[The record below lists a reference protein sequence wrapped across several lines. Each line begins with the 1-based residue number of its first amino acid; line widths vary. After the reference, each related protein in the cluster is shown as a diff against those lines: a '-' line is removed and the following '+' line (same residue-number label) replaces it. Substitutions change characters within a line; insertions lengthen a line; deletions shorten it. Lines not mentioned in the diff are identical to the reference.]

1 MGLLLHIHPQTPDE
15 RQILKAVRILENN
28 GVAIYPTDSV
38 YGMGCS
44 IMSKEAMERIALLKG
59 IKPNE
64 AEFSL
69 LFGDIEQIVDYIKPL
84 TKDIFRILKRNLPG
98 PFTFILPASKRIP
111 KLLENK
117 RKTIGIRIPD
127 NNIVR
132 EIVRKMGYPLVN
144 TSVKAEDNV
153 QEYQTD
159 PSLIWERYKNIVDVV
174 IDGGMGN
181 LQPTTVVDLTGDE
194 PEIIRQ
200 GIGELIL

>member
-15 RQILKAVRILENN
+15 RKIIKAVKILEDD

-44 IMSKEAMERIALLKG
+44 IMSKSAMERIALYKG
-59 IKPNE
+59 VKTSE

-69 LFGDIEQIVDYIKPL
+69 LFGDIEQIVDYVKPI
-84 TKDIFRILKRNLPG
+84 TKDIFRLLKRNLPG
-98 PFTFILPASKRIP
+98 PFTFILPASKKIP

-132 EIVRKMGYPLVN
+132 EIVRKLGYPLVN
-144 TSVKAEDNV
+144 TSVKAQDNV
-153 QEYQTD
+153 LEYQTD
-159 PSLIWERYKNIVDVV
+159 PSLIWERYKDIVDVV
-174 IDGGMGN
+174 IDGGLGN
-181 LQPTTVVDLTGDE
+181 LEPTTVVDLTGEE
-194 PEIIRQ
+194 PEVIRQ
-200 GIGELIL
+200 GIGELKL

>member
-15 RQILKAVRILENN
+15 RQIRKAVNILENN

-44 IMSKEAMERIALLKG
+44 ILSKEGMERISLYKG
-59 IKPNE
+59 VKPNE

-69 LFGDIEQIVDYIKPL
+69 LFGDIEQIVDYVKPL

-132 EIVRKMGYPLVN
+132 EIVRKLGYPLVN
-144 TSVKAEDNV
+144 ASVKADDNV
-153 QEYQTD
+153 EEYQTD
-159 PSLIWERYKNIVDVV
+159 PSLIWEKYKDIVDVV

-181 LQPTTVVDLTGDE
+181 LEPTTVVDLTGDE
-194 PEIIRQ
+194 PEILRQ

>member
-15 RQILKAVRILENN
+15 RQILKAVRILEDG

-44 IMSKEAMERIALLKG
+44 ILSKQGMERLALYKG
-59 IKPNE
+59 VKPNE

-69 LFGDIEQIVDYIKPL
+69 LFGDIEQIVDYVKPM
-84 TKDIFRILKRNLPG
+84 TKDIFRLLKRNLPG
-98 PFTFILPASKRIP
+98 PFTFILPASKKIP

-132 EIVRKMGYPLVN
+132 EIVRKLGYPLVN
-144 TSVKAEDNV
+144 TSVKAEDDV
-153 QEYQTD
+153 TEYQTD
-159 PSLIWERYKNIVDVV
+159 PSLIWEKYKDIVDVV
-174 IDGGMGN
+174 IDGGLGN
-181 LQPTTVVDLTGDE
+181 LEPTTVVDLTGDE

-200 GIGELIL
+200 GIGELKF

>member
-132 EIVRKMGYPLVN
+132 EIVRKLGYPLVN
-144 TSVKAEDNV
+144 TSVKAEDNI